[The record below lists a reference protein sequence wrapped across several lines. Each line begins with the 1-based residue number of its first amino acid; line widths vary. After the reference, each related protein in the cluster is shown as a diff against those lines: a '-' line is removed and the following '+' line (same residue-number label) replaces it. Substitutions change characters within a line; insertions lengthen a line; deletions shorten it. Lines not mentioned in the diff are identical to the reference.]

1 MPLKTRTTTPARG
14 MNVAKAAAYIGV
26 APNTLRKMV
35 ALGLVPQPV
44 KLPGLNRLIFDRVAL
59 DAVMESRAV
68 QS

>member
-1 MPLKTRTTTPARG
+1 MTLKTQKTTIPARG
-14 MNVAKAAAYIGV
+14 MNVAKAYIGV

-59 DAVMESRAV
+59 DAVLESRVATP
-68 QS
+68 